1 MVSRKEAPAKRR
13 RVAPKMVVYRAPK
26 SEMKYFDTNV
36 PYSALTA
43 TSVCINLVDTA
54 TIRRIG
60 NKIKI
65 HRITGHATLTSSANT
80 TRVMLLLPKVAA
92 TPPVVNFGQPNDP
105 AEMLTLYDKY
115 HNNGTDAGA
124 TGSHINVKLP
134 LGIVAYYD
142 GSLGTSIQR
151 NAIYM
156 AIATVANESGV
167 FNARIWYTDA

>member
-1 MVSRKEAPAKRR
+1 MQ
-13 RVAPKMVVYRAPK
+13 
-26 SEMKYFDTNV
+26 
-36 PYSALTA
+36 
-43 TSVCINLVDTA
+43 
-54 TIRRIG
+54 
-60 NKIKI
+60 
-65 HRITGHATLTSSANT
+65 
-80 TRVMLLLPKVAA
+80 LLPKVAGTA
-92 TPPVVNFGQPNDP
+92 PVVNFGQPTDP

-134 LGIVAYYD
+134 LGIVAHYD
-142 GSLGTSIQR
+142 GNAGTTIQR